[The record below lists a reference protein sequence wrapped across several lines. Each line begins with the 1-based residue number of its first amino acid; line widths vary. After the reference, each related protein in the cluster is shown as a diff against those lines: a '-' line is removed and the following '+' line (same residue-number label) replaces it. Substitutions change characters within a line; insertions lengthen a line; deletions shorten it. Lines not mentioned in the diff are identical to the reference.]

1 MSLAYAHIFEVT
13 ECSYFSY
20 ASWWQCDFSKFCC
33 DWSCDWFKV
42 LLLWTTMM
50 IKWYNVNKKYKFNET
65 STFTRSSRL
74 QEHNI
79 MLLRRHHHMKATTFC
94 CCVAAAPYADET
106 AYNLNINI
114 YHHIGTGV
122 WSGDK
127 RATIVNN
134 NFLYIAEPAVK
145 NNGEVFVRAYRQ
157 RPSFCSFD
165 MLA

>member
-1 MSLAYAHIFEVT
+1 
-13 ECSYFSY
+13 
-20 ASWWQCDFSKFCC
+20 
-33 DWSCDWFKV
+33 
-42 LLLWTTMM
+42 
-50 IKWYNVNKKYKFNET
+50 
-65 STFTRSSRL
+65 
-74 QEHNI
+74 
-79 MLLRRHHHMKATTFC
+79 MKATTFC

-165 MLA
+165 MLTCWRSGHALTTVKYIFNYFRWLPVILEQAPVSMVRHEQLK